1 MRIWTRYRSALVSLL
16 ACSVAVGSASAE
28 ATAADAAVAA
38 GAPCN
43 VVLIVS
49 DDQHYRDYAFMG
61 HAHLRTPHLDRLAG
75 ESLVYRRGYV
85 TSSLCCP
92 SLASIITGRYP
103 HEHRIVGNDPP
114 NPPHAGRSTPEA
126 KAAYEEGRERMNQH
140 LAEWPTLPALLGAH
154 GYRSLQTGKWWQGDF
169 SRGGFTEGMTKGNRH
184 GDAGLEIGRKSMEPI
199 YDFIRRCRNDA
210 KPFFVWYAP
219 MLPHNPHDPSKDLV
233 DHYSSKTDSI
243 HVARYWG
250 NVERF
255 DRSVGELLDHL
266 DGEQLSR
273 DTLVIYVTDNGWI
286 QDPAAASFGPRS
298 KLSPYEGGLRTPI
311 MLRQPGAI
319 EPKASDQLASAI
331 DILPTVLAAC
341 GVKPPENL
349 PGVNLLDEAAVAARN
364 QVFGEC
370 FTHTLVDLDDPARSL
385 LWRWT
390 VRDNWKLIVPATA
403 GTGGPFPAGESQLLD
418 PATQEKY
425 RQGEVELFDLA
436 ADPDEKKNLASAQP
450 DVVRELRA
458 SLDAWWRP

>member
-1 MRIWTRYRSALVSLL
+1 MSRRNAPICRKKLRNSLRLLL
-16 ACSVAVGSASAE
+16 A
-28 ATAADAAVAA
+28 
-38 GAPCN
+38 
-43 VVLIVS
+43 
-49 DDQHYRDYAFMG
+49 
-61 HAHLRTPHLDRLAG
+61 
-75 ESLVYRRGYV
+75 
-85 TSSLCCP
+85 
-92 SLASIITGRYP
+92 
-103 HEHRIVGNDPP
+103 
-114 NPPHAGRSTPEA
+114 
-126 KAAYEEGRERMNQH
+126 
-140 LAEWPTLPALLGAH
+140 
-154 GYRSLQTGKWWQGDF
+154 
-169 SRGGFTEGMTKGNRH
+169 
-184 GDAGLEIGRKSMEPI
+184 EIGRLADVFSEMIELVRKN
-199 YDFIRRCRNDA
+199 RTANDA
-210 KPFFVWYAP
+210 
-219 MLPHNPHDPSKDLV
+219 
-233 DHYSSKTDSI
+233 DSI

-298 KLSPYEGGLRTPI
+298 KLSPYEGGLRSPI

-319 EPKASDQLASAI
+319 EPKASVRLASAI

-370 FTHTLVDLDDPARSL
+370 FTHALVDLDDPARSL

-458 SLDAWWRP
+458 SLDAWWKP